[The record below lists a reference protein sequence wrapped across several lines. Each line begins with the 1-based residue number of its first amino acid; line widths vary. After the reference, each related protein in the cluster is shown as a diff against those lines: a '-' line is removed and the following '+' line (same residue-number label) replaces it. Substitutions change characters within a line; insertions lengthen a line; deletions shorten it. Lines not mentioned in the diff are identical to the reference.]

1 MLYKPIKN
9 SIMEL
14 LLTEQDLEP
23 LPEPKEF
30 VQHVKPEGI
39 LNSNYKKLTKNL
51 SHMTSQSLFG
61 IRQRLKSSQYR
72 FTSGA
77 ETILKVS
84 VFTTIII
91 TIFS

>member
-1 MLYKPIKN
+1 
-9 SIMEL
+9 MEL

-23 LPEPKEF
+23 LPEFNEF

-39 LNSNYKKLTKNL
+39 LNSNYKKLIRKNL
-51 SHMTSQSLFG
+51 NNRASQSLFG
-61 IRQRLKSSQYR
+61 IKQRLKSRQYR

-77 ETILKVS
+77 ETLLKVS
-84 VFTTIII
+84 AFTTIII